1 MVKFSQATVKTDIFF
16 CIVHFFSNLL
26 VFGHTC
32 IAGGENKARMLK
44 NCVFQHKRCIFGRKQ
59 GKLKKMNN
67 TKKIVFTIPW
77 PSFTL
82 ITPLHKSVVLKT

>member
-44 NCVFQHKRCIFGRKQ
+44 NCVFQHKRCIFGRKWGEKNEQ
-59 GKLKKMNN
+59 YNN
-67 TKKIVFTIPW
+67 KN
-77 PSFTL
+77 
-82 ITPLHKSVVLKT
+82 